1 MTPPEFSVLLLAWDD
16 ADPSVDVLGGQALP
30 PTLPLVYQLAAQQP
44 VLAVY
49 PHLPAAYERYDE
61 PTTPQ
66 PKLPTAAPAPSPTKD
81 SGDTAI
87 ADAADDAE
95 ETDALSTDASGPGV
109 RLLAGPAAGSQAA
122 SALAV
127 PALQSRIIGL
137 EDLAAASYHPLPEIY
152 AALEAGPASQP
163 NARSRSQWP
172 TGVHAPQFHQ
182 RQEPVAPYVG
192 ASSTSAASQAL
203 LVPNPVA
210 GASQSVREAADLA
223 NRASLPVEVTPS
235 KIKRQP
241 NIEPEAEDPTFD
253 PDPELPAL
261 LDGNAL
267 DGNAFTEAVEE
278 TGPFEAAALSAP
290 EDDITLEALEFSPVV
305 ELSALPTFEPEPEVA
320 APVPRTPAF
329 DGLNFRMIQYA
340 RRSAQLVRGR
350 SDFGVIYAPNW
361 PAWLAALEIRNSTGQ
376 PLVLYVASLAID
388 FSSPGDRGWLLEV
401 ERMTLR
407 RARIIL
413 VPTEDLRQ
421 QLQLQYG
428 STIGEV
434 RVVAAADEDGVQDV
448 LCEVA
453 FG

>member
-16 ADPSVDVLGGQALP
+16 ADPSVDVLGGKALP

-49 PHLPAAYERYDE
+49 PHLPAADERYDE
-61 PTTPQ
+61 PINPQ
-66 PKLPTAAPAPSPTKD
+66 PKAPATTPVASPTKD
-81 SGDTAI
+81 SGDAAAT
-87 ADAADDAE
+87 DAADETED

-122 SALAV
+122 SDLAV

-137 EDLAAASYHPLPEIY
+137 EDLAAASYHPSPEIA
-152 AALEAGPASQP
+152 AALEAVPTSQP

-172 TGVHAPQFHQ
+172 TGVNAPQFHQ

-192 ASSTSAASQAL
+192 SSTSAASQGL

-223 NRASLPVEVTPS
+223 YRAALPPAAVTPPPS
-235 KIKRQP
+235 KLQP
-241 NIEPEAEDPTFD
+241 NIEPEAEDTNFD
-253 PDPELPAL
+253 PDPELPTL
-261 LDGNAL
+261 L

-305 ELSALPTFEPEPEVA
+305 ELSASPAFEPEPEAA